1 MSPRELSIG
10 TAMRSV
16 KAAPQE
22 QAKRPP
28 SRRGKR
34 GWLVWLDPETARR
47 LKVTA
52 AANDTTLQAL
62 GEEAADLM
70 LQRYGD

>member
-1 MSPRELSIG
+1 MSTRELSIG
-10 TAMRSV
+10 SAMRSV
-16 KAAPQE
+16 TVAPQ
-22 QAKRPP
+22 QSKRPP

>member
-1 MSPRELSIG
+1 MSTRELSIG

-16 KAAPQE
+16 KVAPQE
-22 QAKRPP
+22 SKRPP

-34 GWLVWLDPETARR
+34 GWLVWLDPETARH
-47 LKVTA
+47 LKVAA

-62 GEEAADLM
+62 GEEAADWI
-70 LQRYGD
+70 LQRYQ